1 MILLLAG
8 LLLLSWVFGR
18 TKGLL
23 EGLAG
28 GFLGALVLTGMAST
42 TGNGELAILYS
53 PAQLASTAVPVAAV
67 AGLLALVAPYATGF
81 ASLGWAA
88 GALLAAVAA
97 PRTGQAM
104 YVLPFAVHALAATA
118 VVCLAR
124 WRVALM

>member
-1 MILLLAG
+1 MIPLLVV

-18 TKGLL
+18 TEALLGGLV
-23 EGLAG
+23 G

-42 TGNGELAILYS
+42 TGNGELASLYG
-53 PAQLASTAVPVAAV
+53 PVQLASTAIPVAAV
-67 AGLLALVAPYATGF
+67 AALLALVAPYATGF
-81 ASLGWAA
+81 AALGWGA

-104 YVLPFAVHALAATA
+104 YILPLAAHALAAAT

-124 WRVALM
+124 WRAAS